1 MLVFIYIYIYIL
13 VNMSAHHGYS
23 EPARQSDHRSE
34 FHSQHASDLGKDGA
48 DVESSSA
55 SGAHLLNT
63 TVKSISWTNITVK
76 VTDRDTK
83 QPRLILDNVEGIV
96 NAGTNKLLGVYD
108 AGCFSSSVVRL
119 A

>member
-1 MLVFIYIYIYIL
+1 
-13 VNMSAHHGYS
+13 MSAHHGYS

-34 FHSQHASDLGKDGA
+34 FHYQHASDLGKDGA

-96 NAGTNKLLGVYD
+96 NAGTNNFWVYTTLDALLLVLCD
-108 AGCFSSSVVRL
+108 SPNPLSSSTR
-119 A
+119 